1 MELKPATCI
10 ECGTSIMVSKFMS
23 LKKAKCA
30 ECKGQTTS
38 TEAKEGISVALEASQ
53 GPRTGDTPA
62 KAKEDTSPSLAGIK
76 VHPQHGRIDKKP
88 NGSLRKLM
96 CPYGCAEMEV
106 LMVIDSG
113 KWGDS
118 LAYQCMNCRAV
129 VQIMDADRNRPIL
142 RGMDSGIDLEEH
154 KERMKRGFAGGQP
167 KYDTPA
173 TQEEE

>member
-1 MELKPATCI
+1 MELKSATCI
-10 ECGTSIMVSKFMS
+10 ECGAPTMVSKFMS

-30 ECKGQTTS
+30 DCKGQPAPS
-38 TEAKEGISVALEASQ
+38 EAKEDTSLAPEVSQ
-53 GPRTGDTPA
+53 RPNTGTTPA

-76 VHPQHGRIDKKP
+76 IHPQHGRIDKKP

-154 KERMKRGFAGGQP
+154 KERMRQGFAGGQP

-173 TQEEE
+173 TPEEE

>member
-1 MELKPATCI
+1 MELKSATCI
-10 ECGTSIMVSKFMS
+10 ECGTPIMVSKFMS

-30 ECKGQTTS
+30 DCKGQPAPP
-38 TEAKEGISVALEASQ
+38 EAKEGIFLAPEVPQ
-53 GPRTGDTPA
+53 GPRARTSPP
-62 KAKEDTSPSLAGIK
+62 KAKEDISPNLAGIK

-96 CPYGCAEMEV
+96 CPYDCEEMEV
-106 LMVIDSG
+106 LIVIDGG

-118 LAYQCMNCRAV
+118 LAYQCTNCRTV

-142 RGMDSGIDLEEH
+142 RGTDSGIDLEEH
-154 KERMKRGFAGGQP
+154 KERMKQGFAGGQP
-167 KYDTPA
+167 RYDTPA